1 MQDLENNSCADSA
14 GVIYSKPFGNRW
26 AQITN
31 QMNQKDNLPRSEFFA
46 SLTPQSHDYGTLPP
60 LPPEPR
66 NSPAA
71 LSERRRAIR
80 RADFAREVIG
90 WAIAAAAVAALGYI
104 LL

>member
-1 MQDLENNSCADSA
+1 
-14 GVIYSKPFGNRW
+14 
-26 AQITN
+26 
-31 QMNQKDNLPRSEFFA
+31 MNEQNNLPRSEFFA
-46 SLTPQSHDYGTLPP
+46 SLTPQNGPDIKTLDDFLNAEAHPADRFYCGNNSANYGTIPA

-80 RADFAREVIG
+80 RADMMREVIG
-90 WAIAAAAVAALGYI
+90 WAIVALAIAAIGFI

>member
-1 MQDLENNSCADSA
+1 
-14 GVIYSKPFGNRW
+14 
-26 AQITN
+26 
-31 QMNQKDNLPRSEFFA
+31 MNQKNKLPRSEFFA

-90 WAIAAAAVAALGYI
+90 WAIVAAAIIAIAYI
-104 LL
+104 LI